1 MAGTSLS
8 SKRCKHLSSN
18 LCSNR
23 RPRRKTLISAMANTR
38 TSKMQNETCVARLSA
53 KENRRRQ
60 LLDRS
65 RKMWSLL
72 NCLPSRAHHLVAKT
86 GYSQGLATKLRSR
99 KAHTPPRLQTQWKKS
114 NCRPLDA
121 RTTKWMSRR
130 RWPAS
135 FRLSLMLRQKMMMTM
150 MRKRRTKKN

>member
-1 MAGTSLS
+1 MAKTSQI
-8 SKRCKHLSSN
+8 SKRCKRLSSS

-23 RPRRKTLISAMANTR
+23 KLKKRTLISAMANTR
-38 TSKMQNETCVARLSA
+38 TSKMQNETCAARLNA
-53 KENRRRQ
+53 KENRRKP
-60 LLDRS
+60 LFVRS

-72 NCLPSRAHHLVAKT
+72 NCQRSRAHLLEAKI

>member
-1 MAGTSLS
+1 MDRTSQS
-8 SKRCKHLSSN
+8 SKRCKRLSSN
-18 LCSNR
+18 LCSNKR
-23 RPRRKTLISAMANTR
+23 SKKRTLISAMANTR
-38 TSKMQNETCVARLSA
+38 TSKMQNETCEARLSA

-65 RKMWSLL
+65 RRMWSLL
-72 NCLPSRAHHLVAKT
+72 SCQLSRAHHLEART
-86 GYSQGLATKLRSR
+86 GYSQGLAIKLRNR
-99 KAHTPPRLQTQWKKS
+99 KAQTKPRQQIQWKKS

-130 RWPAS
+130 QWPAS